1 MGSPTRH
8 MTLQVTQ
15 PDLLQPRTHFATPGS
30 APRPITESDWS
41 DDDSDYS
48 AGSGQQASSTP
59 ILSLAAV
66 SNTSNESLEQ
76 FRSWRRARQQQHD
89 RANAR
94 RFAVCGVTDEVAA
107 GHQMLYTDGE
117 ADESRSLNDG
127 DCHEQQQ
134 PWERELNLR
143 DSHAHSSD
151 LAAYNATMLG
161 EAHRFT
167 LEAANVSSGHETFV
181 DEWISESSSDTFL
194 IFQFD
199 P

>member
-8 MTLQVTQ
+8 MMLQVTQ
-15 PDLLQPRTHFATPGS
+15 PDLLQPGTHFATPGS

-48 AGSGQQASSTP
+48 AGSGRQQASSTP
-59 ILSLAAV
+59 ILSLAAG

-94 RFAVCGVTDEVAA
+94 RFAVCGVMDELAA
-107 GHQMLYTDGE
+107 GHQMLYTDSE

-151 LAAYNATMLG
+151 LDAYNATMLG

-167 LEAANVSSGHETFV
+167 LEAANVSSV
-181 DEWISESSSDTFL
+181 DEWISESSS
-194 IFQFD
+194 
-199 P
+199 